1 MHRTEIGKIRIYGDK
16 MEVAR
21 TQSLL
26 LTIPNL
32 FALSEGEARLK
43 IQDFLEEHNI
53 KADILYDG
61 NTVWNKKRILANAK
75 RIVEHGTLYNGKK
88 PAYIPIGSMLR
99 FPVVDE
105 CILSDY
111 FYSFLN
117 QDCGSIAHYNK
128 QGWVTE
134 YPTLDDLRQF
144 FRKNEFGRRVRD
156 DIPDWRTDTKRLVLE
171 LEKILGIED

>member
-61 NTVWNKKRILANAK
+61 NTVWNKKRIIANAK
-75 RIVEHGTLYNGKK
+75 RIVEYGALYNHKK
-88 PAYIPIGSMLR
+88 PRFIPIGSMLR
-99 FPVVDE
+99 MPTIGDT
-105 CILSDY
+105 ILSDY
-111 FYSFLN
+111 FYSFLHL
-117 QDCGSIAHYNK
+117 DCGSIAHYNK
-128 QGWVTE
+128 QGWVAT
-134 YPTLDDLRQF
+134 YPELNDLREF
-144 FRKNEFGRRVRD
+144 FKKNEFGRRVRD
-156 DIPDWRTDTKRLVLE
+156 DIPHWHTDAKRIVLA